1 MSTVDEAAQAYIDGI
16 APQNRP
22 LFDRLHG
29 LILRAY
35 PDAAV
40 GLSYGMPAYT
50 VGGRRFYVAAWKHGL
65 SIYGWPQGREA
76 ASPPAIRSSRRARGP
91 FSSGPAARPAS
102 ATGSCSS

>member
-1 MSTVDEAAQAYIDGI
+1 MCTVDEATQAYIDGI

-29 LILRAY
+29 LILGTY

-50 VGGRRFYVAAWKHGL
+50 AAT
-65 SIYGWPQGREA
+65 SQPAEA
-76 ASPPAIRSSRRARGP
+76 SRAALRKASQAMVS
-91 FSSGPAARPAS
+91 AA
-102 ATGSCSS
+102 ATPW